1 MDIFYLIPL
10 IFLPNLI
17 KTIKF
22 IIMNEKMK
30 TVLENGKKVL
40 KSVTIYTIVGL
51 SCLASFFIGYYY
63 NKVSTKS
70 LETKTE
76 VTKVKKN
83 EVNLAV
89 DQNNNLIIID
99 VKSGNYTIYED
110 SVGNTIFSL
119 YAKNVWGQHTQ
130 VTNP

>member
-1 MDIFYLIPL
+1 
-10 IFLPNLI
+10 
-17 KTIKF
+17 
-22 IIMNEKMK
+22 MNE
-30 TVLENGKKVL
+30 
-40 KSVTIYTIVGL
+40 TIYTIIGL

-63 NKVSTKS
+63 NKMTVGTP
-70 LETKTE
+70 EVKTE
-76 VTKVKKN
+76 VTKVRKN

-99 VKSGNYTIYED
+99 IKSGNYTIYED

-130 VTNP
+130 ITNP

>member
-1 MDIFYLIPL
+1 MGIFYLILL
-10 IFLPNLI
+10 IFLPKLI

>member
-1 MDIFYLIPL
+1 
-10 IFLPNLI
+10 
-17 KTIKF
+17 
-22 IIMNEKMK
+22 MNEKMK
-30 TVLENGKKVL
+30 TVLESGKKVL
-40 KSVTIYTIVGL
+40 KNVTIYTIIGL

-63 NKVSTKS
+63 NKVVNGSP
-70 LETKTE
+70 EVKTE
-76 VTKVKKN
+76 VTKVKKQ

-110 SVGNTIFSL
+110 SVGSTIFSL

>member
-1 MDIFYLIPL
+1 MDIFYLIL
-10 IFLPNLI
+10 SDFLPKFI
-17 KTIKF
+17 ETIKL

-30 TVLENGKKVL
+30 TILENGKKVL
-40 KSVTIYTIVGL
+40 KSVTIYTIIVL

-63 NKVSTKS
+63 NKVTTKS
-70 LETKTE
+70 PEKKTE

-99 VKSGNYTIYED
+99 VKSGDYTIYED

>member
-1 MDIFYLIPL
+1 MDIFYLILL
-10 IFLPNLI
+10 IFLPKLI